1 MVDQALSQPTRVHS
15 AAWVDENGVLHEQ
28 NRFQSEGSVRG
39 IRMLNYLPKAE
50 QSGPELDPA
59 QSLLAVE
66 QEETNQALAA
76 PAAEAACE
84 NLPGL
89 AQVAVLDL
97 EILTSPSSGAAGY
110 ARQLEAETRASCSG
124 ALKGRGRRLAPR
136 HEGASFNRPTS
147 EQSMKVP

>member
-1 MVDQALSQPTRVHS
+1 
-15 AAWVDENGVLHEQ
+15 
-28 NRFQSEGSVRG
+28 
-39 IRMLNYLPKAE
+39 MLNYLPKAE

-110 ARQLEAETRASCSG
+110 ARQLEAETRR
-124 ALKGRGRRLAPR
+124 LLLRRF
-136 HEGASFNRPTS
+136 EGAEGWRLLRATRPPSSNRPTS
-147 EQSMKVP
+147 EQSMKDP